1 MSDIQTLEVP
11 KWGLSMQEGKITQWT
26 IKEGDFFKKGQE
38 ICIIETTKI
47 ANSLEAPF
55 DGTLR
60 RIIAKNGTTL
70 EVGGIIGVCADKTV
84 SDQEIEQ
91 YIQSLPS
98 EKETK
103 AEKPKVEPKTTEN
116 KQTAAAAPSSST
128 VTPSKLATSTPSKTI
143 TNNNFSIPSAL
154 QGYQETKD
162 IFATPHAINM
172 AQQHNVNLDKI
183 TGSGPQQRISIS
195 DIQKAVI
202 DAGGQW
208 PDVKNQSSN
217 TPVKSTADDSHIPAT
232 PLARR
237 MATEWGI
244 NLHDC
249 RASGSRGRVCKED
262 VETVY
267 YRSQT
272 ASTSSST
279 PSTTTH
285 AQSESTPVHFTP
297 IPMDGMRKTIAERL
311 QAAKSEIPHFYLT
324 IEVDVSTLQELR
336 AEINSK
342 LPSVKISI
350 NDMFLKAIASALIAV
365 PEVNVQY
372 DVENQQILQFDQADI
387 SVAVAIPNGLITP
400 IIKAANKR
408 ALSDI
413 STTMRDLA
421 TRAKTGKLSP
431 DEFQGG
437 SFCISNLGMFGIKQ
451 FEAIINPLQG
461 AILALGAVEK
471 RAIVK
476 DDAITIRPM
485 VTLSMSCDH
494 RVIDGATGAKFLASL
509 KEFVENP
516 MAFLA

>member
-1 MSDIQTLEVP
+1 MSNIQTLEVP

-26 IKEGDFFKKGQE
+26 IKEGDSFKKGQE
-38 ICIIETTKI
+38 ICVIETTKI

-60 RIIAKNGTTL
+60 RIIGKNGSVL
-70 EVGGIIGVCADKTV
+70 EVGAIIGVCAGTSV

-91 YIQSLPS
+91 FIQSLPS
-98 EKETK
+98 NKGNEPQEQKTETK
-103 AEKPKVEPKTTEN
+103 ATEPQQAK
-116 KQTAAAAPSSST
+116 SSST
-128 VTPSKLATSTPSKTI
+128 PTVTTSKLETPTSTKPI
-143 TNNNFSIPSAL
+143 VNDDFFIPSDL
-154 QGYQETKD
+154 QGYQENSNL
-162 IFATPHAINM
+162 FATPHAINM
-172 AQQHNVNLDKI
+172 AQKHNVNLDKI
-183 TGSGPQQRISIS
+183 HGSGPQQRVSIN

-202 DAGGQW
+202 AAGGQW
-208 PDVKNQSSN
+208 PDVKNQPAK
-217 TPVKSTADDSHIPAT
+217 TPAKSTADDSHILAT

-237 MATEWGI
+237 MAEEWNI
-244 NLHDC
+244 NLNDC

-262 VETVY
+262 VEAVY
-267 YRSQT
+267 YRNRPVSSPSLPAATQPEPTKLDFT
-272 ASTSSST
+272 A
-279 PSTTTH
+279 
-285 AQSESTPVHFTP
+285 

-324 IEVDVSTLQELR
+324 IDVDVSALQELR
-336 AEINSK
+336 TDINSK

-400 IIKAANKR
+400 IVKAANKR

-451 FEAIINPLQG
+451 FEAIINPPQG

-471 RAIVK
+471 RAVVR
-476 DDAITIRPM
+476 DDVITIRPM